1 MDHPNGIDVERD
13 LARPDEWGPTLRM
26 EPANTG
32 YNNDTPKNW
41 PAASAFPAGA
51 PMKEPT
57 TDYWYNRESTLG
69 ETQQMRPKS
78 ALPDR
83 LRRTLEKEKTALI
96 QLNATVKKERL
107 ELAMSQPRPGSAPA
121 GRRKKGKTR
130 DENTKCVRASA
141 EGRKGCRGR
150 SRPATFLTSPATF
163 LASLATFLASP
174 TTFLT
179 FFAAPFLP
187 YSLFACRLLGKNAT
201 LNYWGEMSASV
212 KRELRPE
219 HAKLTLG
226 KHHATQHLASEMKWM
241 LLKDF
246 YRCYKRSNR
255 GGPPKPGLQDLHEL
269 AALFIAR

>member
-1 MDHPNGIDVERD
+1 MDHPNDIDVERD

-141 EGRKGCRGR
+141 EGRKGCRGHV
-150 SRPATFLTSPATF
+150 PNLTHHVPGLPHHVLG
-163 LASLATFLASP
+163 LAHHVPYL
-174 TTFLT
+174 
-179 FFAAPFLP
+179 FAAPFLP